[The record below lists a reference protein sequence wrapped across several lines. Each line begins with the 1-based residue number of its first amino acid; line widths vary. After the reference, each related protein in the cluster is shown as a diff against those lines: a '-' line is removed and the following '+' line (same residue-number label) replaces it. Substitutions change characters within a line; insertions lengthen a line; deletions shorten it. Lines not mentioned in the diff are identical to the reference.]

1 MAKKTKKNLRR
12 TISACLLLTLFFL
25 TGCGN
30 PSAVQSYPPAEETVR
45 AAAEK
50 YGWTIDPEGTQ
61 SWTENQIL
69 YSIVSED
76 LPRATVSFALAEG
89 SRVLTLHCF
98 GNRTPEKPEFS
109 WENWKEA
116 VTLAESLYGGYSEG
130 ELYEALCRQGIPE
143 QELPPAPSNA
153 ATGYERLRWEIDGPS
168 GYGWVVRSIQAASST
183 HSFANT
189 QIHEW
194 SELFSLSLYESK
206 EAYESLRQKS

>member
-1 MAKKTKKNLRR
+1 MMKKTKRKPRR
-12 TISACLLLTLFFL
+12 AISTCLLLILLFL

-30 PSAVQSYPPAEETVR
+30 PSAVQSYPPVEETVQ

-50 YGWTIDPEGTQ
+50 YGWAIDPEGTQ

-69 YSIVSED
+69 YSLVSED
-76 LPRATVSFALAEG
+76 LPKATVSFALAEG

-109 WENWKEA
+109 WEEWKEA
-116 VTLAESLYGGYSEG
+116 VTLAESLYGGFSEG

-143 QELPPAPSNA
+143 PELPPVGSEA

-168 GYGWVVRSIQAASST
+168 GYGWGVRSIQAASST

-194 SELFSLSLYESK
+194 SETFSLSLYQSR
-206 EAYESLRQKS
+206 EAYESLRKNS

>member
-1 MAKKTKKNLRR
+1 MMKKTEKNLRR
-12 TISACLLLTLFFL
+12 TISACLLLTLLFL

-30 PSAVQSYPPAEETVR
+30 PPAVQNYPPAEETVG
-45 AAAEK
+45 AVAEK
-50 YGWTIDPEGTQ
+50 YGWAIDPEGTQ
-61 SWTENQIL
+61 SWRENQIL
-69 YSIVSED
+69 YSLVNED
-76 LPRATVSFALAEG
+76 QSKAAVSFALAER
-89 SRVLTLHCF
+89 SRVLTLQCF

-116 VTLAESLYGGYSEG
+116 VTLAESLYGGFSEG
-130 ELYEALCRQGIPE
+130 ELYEALCRQEIPE
-143 QELPPAPSNA
+143 PEFPPAPSNA

-194 SELFSLSLYESK
+194 SETFSLSLYESK
-206 EAYESLRQKS
+206 EAYETLRNKS